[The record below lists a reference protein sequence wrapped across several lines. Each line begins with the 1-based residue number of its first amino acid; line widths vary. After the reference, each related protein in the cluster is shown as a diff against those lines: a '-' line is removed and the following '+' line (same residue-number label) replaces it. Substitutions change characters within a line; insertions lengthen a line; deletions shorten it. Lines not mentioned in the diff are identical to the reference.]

1 MVGIDPETDFSV
13 GPWLK
18 DNLDGELGRSE
29 VILGSNAHIF
39 FGKSESN
46 IGDIETFYGNE
57 FVVVGILE
65 PTGLGLD
72 DGGFITLE
80 AAHELAQLSEITAER
95 KLEVEPGQIS
105 TLMIK
110 VEPGADR
117 GDVARAIADEV
128 PGIAVVSSK
137 ELMTTSVSRQLETL
151 TPGLLIIG
159 GGFWIIAVLLIGALF
174 TMVINERRR
183 ELGLL
188 QAMGATRSFI
198 FKLVMLESIQLTA
211 LGGAIGLAIGAV
223 IILVLKSVV
232 VSSLGVE
239 FQWPSAGFII
249 GFTLG
254 YLVLAVATGVIAA
267 LYPAAVASRL
277 EPYQAIRSG
286 E

>member
-1 MVGIDPETDFSV
+1 MVGIDPETDFTV

-18 DNLDGELGRSE
+18 NNLNGKLGRNE

-39 FGKSESN
+39 FGKSESKV
-46 IGDIETFYGNE
+46 GDIETFYGNE

-72 DGGFITLE
+72 DGGFITIE
-80 AAHELAQLSEITAER
+80 AAEELAQLSEITAER
-95 KLEVEPGQIS
+95 QLEIEPGQIS
-105 TLMIK
+105 TLMVK
-110 VEPGADR
+110 VDPQADR
-117 GDVARAIADEV
+117 GDVARAIADAV

-137 ELMTTSVSRQLETL
+137 ELMTTSVSRQLETMAPVL
-151 TPGLLIIG
+151 LLIG
-159 GGFWIIAVLLIGALF
+159 VGFWIIAVLLIGALF
-174 TMVINERRR
+174 TMVVNERRR

-198 FKLVMLESIQLTA
+198 FKQVMLESVQLTA
-211 LGGAIGLAIGAV
+211 LGGAFGMAVGAV
-223 IILVLKSVV
+223 IILLLKSTVA
-232 VSSLGVE
+232 SSLGVE
-239 FQWPSAGFII
+239 FQWPSAGFVV